1 MDIQKE
7 TSDRTYVEKT
17 SLWSASRTLTPTVIR
32 EGPGSPQT
40 CDLVATA
47 VHCSR
52 LRETHPTDL
61 VTDKGS
67 TGPTRPL
74 VTLAFCEMVGER
86 VFVVEVQDPPL
97 GGWISVGGKAPR
109 PLPKNPCA
117 RDKDIPSPPQTLVK
131 RFATHGR
138 LYVFVTTRVMYRL

>member
-52 LRETHPTDL
+52 LGETHPTDL
-61 VTDKGS
+61 VTDQGS

-74 VTLAFCEMVGER
+74 ITIAFDEMMRQR
-86 VFVVEVQDPPL
+86 VSLTKMQDPPP
-97 GGWISVGGKAPR
+97 GGRMSVGGRAPR
-109 PLPKNPCA
+109 PLPMNPCA
-117 RDKDIPSPPQTLVK
+117 KDKDTPSPPDTLI
-131 RFATHGR
+131 RTFATDKG
-138 LYVFVTTRVMYRL
+138 LYVFVMTRVMHRL